1 MSSTPPKPEYEQF
14 ADQARESIASQQ
26 AIHAAYQGLA
36 KALLEARRSTC
47 GLGSRRTSS
56 GAPTSLL
63 G

>member
-36 KALLEARRSTC
+36 KALLEGQEVDVRA
-47 GLGSRRTSS
+47 GE
-56 GAPTSLL
+56 PKD
-63 G
+63 